1 MISKLSL
8 TFPIDAPKLELHYKR
23 ATLSQATD
31 QQATR
36 SSLQGHVTLFVL
48 WFAGGETRLAQLP
61 HEIIETILLTVAV
74 CSGMSVRELDS
85 YAIPKSAS

>member
-1 MISKLSL
+1 MIIG
-8 TFPIDAPKLELHYKR
+8 THYER

-31 QQATR
+31 WWANR
-36 SSLQGHVTLFVL
+36 SSLQGHVTLYTL

-74 CSGMSVRELDS
+74 CSGMSVIELDS
-85 YAIPKSAS
+85 YAIAKSAS